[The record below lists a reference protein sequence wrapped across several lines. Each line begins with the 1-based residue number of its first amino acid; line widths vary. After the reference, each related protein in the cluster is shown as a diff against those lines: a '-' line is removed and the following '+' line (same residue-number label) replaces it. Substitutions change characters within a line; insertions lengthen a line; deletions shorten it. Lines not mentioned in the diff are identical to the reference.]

1 MTTILLIR
9 HGSCAP
15 VGHSIA
21 GRAEGIH
28 LDEAGQAQAAELPV
42 RLGALPISAIYS
54 SPLERARET
63 AAPLARS
70 RALEPRTLDDLIEV
84 DFGRWTGATLDE
96 LASEPAWRRFN
107 SWRSITRIPQGE
119 HAAEVQLRGIRAI
132 EKIRAEHPDGTVAV
146 VSHADLIRVVL
157 AYYLGMPLDHV
168 LRLEVAPASISVLE
182 MWEEWLVVTG
192 VNIRGE
198 LVR

>member
-1 MTTILLIR
+1 M
-9 HGSCAP
+9 
-15 VGHSIA
+15 GHSIA

-28 LDEAGQAQAAELPV
+28 LDETGQAQAAELPT
-42 RLGALPISAIYS
+42 RLGALPIDAIYS

-63 AAPLARS
+63 AVPLARS
-70 RALEPRTLDDLIEV
+70 RSLEPRTLDDLIEV

-96 LASEPAWRRFN
+96 LASEPVWRRFN

-132 EKIRAEHPDGTVAV
+132 ETIRATHPDGTVVV
-146 VSHADLIRVVL
+146 VSHADLIRAVL

-168 LRLEVAPASISVLE
+168 LRLEIAPASISVLD